1 MITRTFRP
9 PAAAATALL
18 ASLSCHGGPVSPAP
32 TGLVIVTLDTT
43 RADHLSVYGYMDVS
57 LPHLERLA
65 ANGVVFDQAMSV
77 GALTL
82 PAHTSLFTGL
92 LPPAHG
98 VRDNSDPGLG
108 DAHVTLAEILRAR
121 GYETAAFVGS
131 VVLDADRGLAQ
142 GFDRYAGVRLD
153 RGDAQGF
160 QRRGN
165 EVVDEA
171 VNWLA
176 GVGSAPFFLWTHL
189 YDPHRPYDPPPP
201 FDTMHDPYVGEIAF
215 VDQQIGRLLE
225 ALDARGLT
233 GRTIVVVAGDHGES
247 RGEHGERDHGVFLY
261 QSVLR
266 VPLIVQAP
274 GIPPRRIAEV
284 VRLTDIMPTV
294 LDLLGMPVPPSD
306 GATLAG
312 ALHGHA
318 RPLEREVYAE
328 SLSPRHLGW
337 SPLFALRSG
346 RYKLIDAPRPELY
359 DLEADP
365 FEARNIYQQRR
376 GVARA
381 MTDRLSRMRAV
392 EGTESALRGAAVS
405 PELRR
410 RLGALGYASGTPGA
424 SAPVASGLPDAK
436 DCIGASRLAPTVSRV
451 SPPAACT
458 ASTVNRGGTSST
470 GHRIE
475 DQP

>member
-1 MITRTFRP
+1 MTPTSRSP
-9 PAAAATALL
+9 VVAAMMLL
-18 ASLSCHGGPVSPAP
+18 ASVSCQGERSAPAP

-43 RADHLSVYGYMDVS
+43 RADHLSVYGYVDVS

-65 ANGVVFDQAMSV
+65 ATGVVFDQAMSV

-98 VRDNSDPGLG
+98 VRDNGDPGLG
-108 DAHVTLAEILRAR
+108 DSHVTLAEVLQAR
-121 GYETAAFVGS
+121 GFRTAAFVGS
-131 VVLDADRGLAQ
+131 AVLDAARGLAK
-142 GFDRYAGVRLD
+142 GFDRYGGVRLD

-160 QRRGN
+160 QRRGD
-165 EVVDEA
+165 EVMDGAVD
-171 VNWLA
+171 WLA

-201 FDTMHDPYVGEIAF
+201 FDAMHDPYVGEIAF
-215 VDQQIGRLLE
+215 ADEQIGRLLQ
-225 ALDARGLT
+225 ALEVRALT
-233 GRTIVVVAGDHGES
+233 DRTIVVVVGDHGEA
-247 RGEHGERDHGVFLY
+247 RGDHGERDHGVFLY

-266 VPLIVQAP
+266 VPLIVRAP
-274 GIPPRRIAEV
+274 GMPAGRIADV

-294 LDLLGMPVPPSD
+294 LDLLGVSRPPSD
-306 GATLAG
+306 GATFAG

-318 RPLEREVYAE
+318 RPAELEAYAE
-328 SLSPRHLGW
+328 SLYPRHLGW

-359 DLEADP
+359 DLESDP

-376 GVARA
+376 GVAAA
-381 MTDRLSRMRAV
+381 MTERVARIRTA
-392 EGTESALRGAAVS
+392 AGATVAPRDFEVS

-410 RLGALGYASGTPGA
+410 RLGALGYASGDPGG
-424 SAPVASGLPDAK
+424 SIPGSGQSPDPK
-436 DCIGASRLAPTVSRV
+436 DCIGASQLAPTASRAG
-451 SPPAACT
+451 SPPAVCRT
-458 ASTVNRGGTSST
+458 STITPGDIPSRVRP
-470 GHRIE
+470 IE
-475 DQP
+475 DRP

>member
-1 MITRTFRP
+1 MITRTFRA
-9 PAAAATALL
+9 PAIAAMALL
-18 ASLSCHGGPVSPAP
+18 ASFSCQGGPASPAP
-32 TGLVIVTLDTT
+32 TGLVIITLDTT

-65 ANGVVFDQAMSV
+65 SNGVVFDQATSV

-98 VRDNSDPGLG
+98 VRDNSDPALG
-108 DAHVTLAEILRAR
+108 DSHVTLAEVLRAR
-121 GYETAAFVGS
+121 GFSTAAFVGAA
-131 VVLDADRGLAQ
+131 VLDADRGLAQ
-142 GFDRYAGVRLD
+142 GFEQYAGVRFD
-153 RGDAQGF
+153 DADPFHRRGD
-160 QRRGN
+160 
-165 EVVDEA
+165 EVVDDA
-171 VNWLA
+171 VGWLA
-176 GVGSAPFFLWTHL
+176 GVGSTPFFLWTHL

-233 GRTIVVVAGDHGES
+233 ERTIVVVAGDHGES

-274 GIPPRRIAEV
+274 GIPPRRVADV
-284 VRLTDIMPTV
+284 VSLTDIMPTM
-294 LDLLGMPVPPSD
+294 LDLLGVPVPPSD

-318 RPLEREVYAE
+318 RPAEREVYAE
-328 SLSPRHLGW
+328 SLYPRHLGW

-359 DLEADP
+359 DLESDP
-365 FEARNIYQQRR
+365 FEEQNVYEQRR
-376 GVARA
+376 SVAAA
-381 MTDRLSRMRAV
+381 MTGRMARIRPAADA
-392 EGTESALRGAAVS
+392 TSAPRELEPP
-405 PELRR
+405 PELRH
-410 RLGALGYASGTPGA
+410 RLGALGYLGGTPGP
-424 SAPVASGLPDAK
+424 SAPGPARLPDAK
-436 DCIGASRLAPTVSRV
+436 DCIGASRLASAVSLAV
-451 SPPAACT
+451 PPPAACT
-458 ASTVNRGGTSST
+458 TSPVNRGDTSSEV
-470 GHRIE
+470 R
-475 DQP
+475 

>member
-1 MITRTFRP
+1 MITSTFGT
-9 PAAAATALL
+9 PAVAAIALL
-18 ASLSCHGGPVSPAP
+18 GSLSCDSRPVSPAR

-57 LPHLERLA
+57 LPHIERLA
-65 ANGVVFDQAMSV
+65 ASGVVFDQAMSV

-121 GYETAAFVGS
+121 GFETAAFVGS
-131 VVLDADRGLAQ
+131 VVLDAERGLSQ
-142 GFDRYAGVRLD
+142 GFDRYAGVGPDSPDAHGLQR
-153 RGDAQGF
+153 RGDAVIG
-160 QRRGN
+160 
-165 EVVDEA
+165 EA
-171 VNWLA
+171 VDWLE

-201 FDTMHDPYVGEIAF
+201 FDTLHDPYVGEIAF
-215 VDQQIGRLLE
+215 ADQQIGRLLQ
-225 ALDARGLT
+225 ALDARALT
-233 GRTIVVVAGDHGES
+233 GRTIVVVVGDHGEA
-247 RGEHGERDHGVFLY
+247 RGDHGERDHGIFLY

-266 VPLIVQAP
+266 VPFILRAP
-274 GIPPRRIAEV
+274 GIPAGRNADV
-284 VRLTDIMPTV
+284 VRLVDIMPTV
-294 LDLLGMPVPPSD
+294 LDLLGIPAPAAD

-318 RPLEREVYAE
+318 RTAEREVYAE

-365 FEARNIYQQRR
+365 FEGRNIYEQRR

-392 EGTESALRGAAVS
+392 EGTEAAVRGAAVS

-424 SAPVASGLPDAK
+424 SARATGGLPDAK
-436 DCIGASRLAPTVSRV
+436 DCIGASRLAPTAARAV
-451 SPPAACT
+451 SPRDACT
-458 ASTVNRGGTSST
+458 SSTVNRGDISSEV
-470 GHRIE
+470 R
-475 DQP
+475 